1 VESESNARRSQDGE
15 SPDEIDFYGPDHRP
29 ATSASA
35 PDPAADPDGGADAI
49 PETKRES
56 GGRRLPEDA
65 ELAAGSAG
73 GTHDDTHHGHS
84 CSLSGEFIAR
94 LRPPDIVPAAGDD
107 AFFLREETRMGSLQR
122 SRREFLKTAGF
133 AAGATAVSGTS
144 AALGMPLS
152 SVAKA
157 SKHVLLISV
166 DGFHAI
172 DLERWIKSN
181 PTSILSLLS
190 QKGITYTAAR
200 VSPSDSFPG
209 LMALVTGG
217 SPRST
222 GIWYDVAFDRELL
235 PPGGGTP
242 GTVTQYMEA
251 INLDAGNI
259 PTNTNRLD
267 GGVMP
272 PRAVGDYQF
281 LPGEGIDH
289 TQLPLDPA
297 TLAPVYPWRFLRTNT
312 IFEVV
317 KAHGGRTAW
326 CDKHVGAYQAVHG
339 PSGNG
344 VDDYFSPEINSPAS
358 QLDPDPLLP
367 AGDQF
372 TGSHIAIK
380 LYDTLKVK
388 AVVNQCRGLNSTGKH
403 RVGTPAVFGMNFQA
417 LSVGQKLAHEVDSA
431 LLGGY
436 VDADGTPNTAIQSAL
451 QFVDD
456 SLGEMVV
463 ALAEQEILEK
473 TTIIITAKHGQSP
486 IDLAKRRIVPA
497 GGFDTAIA
505 PVVGAG
511 NYAVTA
517 DDAAYIWL
525 KKGVQNKTADVVKA
539 LWASP
544 DLTNLPAVQTPPSGT
559 PLGVLP
565 WPASPG
571 IDYIFWGDTLK
582 LQWSDPEHDSRQ
594 PDIIVVPT
602 PGIIYAGKKSGKL
615 AEHGGL
621 AFYDGNV
628 ALLVSNPGL
637 SRKTLK
643 TPVNTTQVAPTILK
657 LLGLNPAALE
667 AVQKEKTDELPA
679 EDA

>member
-1 VESESNARRSQDGE
+1 M
-15 SPDEIDFYGPDHRP
+15 
-29 ATSASA
+29 ASGA
-35 PDPAADPDGGADAI
+35 P
-49 PETKRES
+49 
-56 GGRRLPEDA
+56 
-65 ELAAGSAG
+65 LAA
-73 GTHDDTHHGHS
+73 
-84 CSLSGEFIAR
+84 
-94 LRPPDIVPAAGDD
+94 AA
-107 AFFLREETRMGSLQR
+107 
-122 SRREFLKTAGF
+122 
-133 AAGATAVSGTS
+133 
-144 AALGMPLS
+144 PLS
-152 SVAKA
+152 SLAKP

-166 DGFHAI
+166 DGLHAI
-172 DLERWIKSN
+172 DLERWITTN
-181 PTSILSLLS
+181 PASILSLLS
-190 QKGITYTAAR
+190 QKGFTYTAANVR
-200 VSPSDSFPG
+200 PSDSFPG

-222 GIWYDVAFDRELL
+222 GIWYDVAFDRDLL
-235 PPGGGTP
+235 PPGGGAP
-242 GTVTQYMEA
+242 GTVTNYMEA
-251 INLDAGNI
+251 INLDWAKI
-259 PTNTNRLD
+259 ATNTNSLD
-267 GGVMP
+267 GGVVP

-281 LPGEGIDH
+281 LPKEGIDP
-289 TQLPLDPA
+289 TQLPVDPL
-297 TLAPVYPWRFLRTNT
+297 TLKPVYPWQFLRTNT

-339 PSGNG
+339 QSGNG

-358 QLDPDPLLP
+358 QLDLDPTLP

-380 LYDTLKVK
+380 MYDALKVK
-388 AVVNQCRGLNSTGKH
+388 AVVNQCRGWNSTGKKK
-403 RVGTPAVFGMNFQA
+403 VGTPAVFGMNFQA
-417 LSVGQKLAHEVDSA
+417 ISVGQKLAHEVDSLL

-436 VDADGTPNTAIQSAL
+436 VDADGTPNTAIQSAM

-463 ALAEQEILEK
+463 ALAEQNILEK

-486 IDLAKRRIVPA
+486 VDLKKRRIVPA

-525 KKGVQNKTADVVKA
+525 KKGVQHQTADVVKA

-544 DLTNLPAVQTPPSGT
+544 DLNDLPANPAPPSGT
-559 PLGVLP
+559 PLGLLP
-565 WPASPG
+565 WPANPG
-571 IDYIFWGDTLK
+571 IDSIFWGDTLK
-582 LQWSDPEHDSRQ
+582 LQWHDPAVDSRQ

-602 PGIIYAGKKSGKL
+602 PGVIYAGKKSAKL

-628 ALLVSNPGL
+628 ALLVSNPDL
-637 SRKTLK
+637 SRRTIK

-657 LLGLNPAALE
+657 LLGLDPSELD

-679 EDA
+679 MDA